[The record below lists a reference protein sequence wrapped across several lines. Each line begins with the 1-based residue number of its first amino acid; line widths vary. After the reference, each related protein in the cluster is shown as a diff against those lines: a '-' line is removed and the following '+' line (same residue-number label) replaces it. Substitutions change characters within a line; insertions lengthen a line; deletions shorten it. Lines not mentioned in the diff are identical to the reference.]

1 MKSIFPAAIDGDL
14 LKLVH
19 LSNGF
24 RMVDGAKPLAV
35 GDVCK
40 AEARIVS
47 VINASEGKIVKV
59 KGHVYREGQP
69 VIEVVSSFL
78 YRGRF
83 TDYENT
89 FDTTEE
95 PDYSVHLENDAA
107 VGVLQS
113 KEWFE
118 WDNPS
123 SPLVAGTTLIFR
135 IQSQVAFKDRTNY
148 RNVLVTGDLGT
159 ALNLSNANVPSSGK
173 GMPISRKASLLRTRK
188 QARSLFSIEVRPIAS
203 CPGRV

>member
-1 MKSIFPAAIDGDL
+1 MVSLQAIMKSIFPAAIDGDL

-24 RMVDGAKPLAV
+24 RMVDGAKCLAV

-47 VINASEGKIVKV
+47 VINANEGKIVKV
-59 KGHVYREGQP
+59 KGFVYRQGQR
-69 VIEVVSSFL
+69 VIESFL

-95 PDYSVHLENDAA
+95 PDYLVPLETDAA
-107 VGVLQS
+107 VGVLNPKS
-113 KEWFE
+113 GLSGKTSLRRFLLEL
-118 WDNPS
+118 PS
-123 SPLVAGTTLIFR
+123 S
-135 IQSQVAFKDRTNY
+135 SAFNHRY
-148 RNVLVTGDLGT
+148 RSKIGQHT
-159 ALNLSNANVPSSGK
+159 AMSPCLAMFS
-173 GMPISRKASLLRTRK
+173 LRT
-188 QARSLFSIEVRPIAS
+188 S
-203 CPGRV
+203 